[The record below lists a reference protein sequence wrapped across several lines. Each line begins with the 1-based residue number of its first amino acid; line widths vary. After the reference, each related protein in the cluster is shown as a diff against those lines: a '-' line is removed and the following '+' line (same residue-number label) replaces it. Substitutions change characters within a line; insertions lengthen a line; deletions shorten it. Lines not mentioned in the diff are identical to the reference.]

1 MLNSPVTELSL
12 TLHPGMGYICTTLY
26 AILGFMSTPFKQ
38 EYYVTQDFDMK
49 QENTEKMVQS
59 AVRLPQSLHDR
70 LKKAGGERGM
80 GEEIRRRLEAS
91 FDAEKVLEDP
101 KTRELINAISFADEE
116 LVRDFGS
123 WSKDRFAF
131 EVFRE
136 SLNTL
141 LKQYEPKGEPVPVP
155 NPDGLAEI
163 LYAKDPSAEDV
174 SRFLVGSWIRDQP
187 KRAFAKREKRS

>member
-1 MLNSPVTELSL
+1 
-12 TLHPGMGYICTTLY
+12 
-26 AILGFMSTPFKQ
+26 
-38 EYYVTQDFDMK
+38 MK
-49 QENTEKMVQS
+49 QENQENMAQS
-59 AVRLPQSLHDR
+59 AVRLPRSLHER

-91 FDAEKVLEDP
+91 FDAEKIP
-101 KTRELINAISFADEE
+101 GNPNTRELINAISFSDEE

-123 WSKDRFAF
+123 WAKYRFAF

-136 SLNTL
+136 TLNML

-163 LYAKDPSAEDV
+163 LYAEHPSAEDV
-174 SRFLVGSWIRDQP
+174 SRFLVGTWIRDQP
-187 KRAFAKREKRS
+187 KRAFAERKKRS